1 MTSPQIQPIV
11 RSSRFLVRKGA
22 VRRSRLDLRIQV
34 RRLPGPLYLEQR
46 SCRFVSRRRNTLS
59 RFGELCDDIAAE
71 IAVNNAILDGEVIA
85 SDETGWPVYLDLIRR
100 TRRLVYVAFDLL
112 WLNGADLL
120 SLPLRER
127 LWRLRGILPKGSPA
141 ISEALAVQGRDCGLF
156 EPTRSP
162 DLEAGDVA
170 LIGVQAIG

>member
-1 MTSPQIQPIV
+1 M
-11 RSSRFLVRKGA
+11 
-22 VRRSRLDLRIQV
+22 
-34 RRLPGPLYLEQR
+34 
-46 SCRFVSRRRNTLS
+46 
-59 RFGELCDDIAAE
+59 
-71 IAVNNAILDGEVIA
+71 
-85 SDETGWPVYLDLIRR
+85 
-100 TRRLVYVAFDLL
+100 AFDLL

-156 EPTRSP
+156 ELTRSP